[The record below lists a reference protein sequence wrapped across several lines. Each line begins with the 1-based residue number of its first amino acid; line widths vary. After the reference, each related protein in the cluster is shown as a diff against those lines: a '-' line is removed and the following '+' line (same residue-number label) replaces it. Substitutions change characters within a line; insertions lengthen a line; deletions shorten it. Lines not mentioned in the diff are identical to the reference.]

1 MSETNETISEKY
13 GMIQVKRLEENED
26 GSANLEIVTD
36 VEATRYLVEVGLTRL
51 LEMAIDKENKDYE
64 LKHTTKEDVVEIIE
78 GSMQQEV
85 GEGSQATCE
94 DHRVG
99 TGD

>member
-1 MSETNETISEKY
+1 MSETY

-51 LEMAIDKENKDYE
+51 LEMALDKENEEYGIRPE
-64 LKHTTKEDVVEIIE
+64 TKEGVVEIAE
-78 GSMQQEV
+78 GVVQQEL
-85 GEGSQATCE
+85 GEGT
-94 DHRVG
+94 
-99 TGD
+99 

>member
-1 MSETNETISEKY
+1 MRRCVY
-13 GMIQVKRLEENED
+13 HVRDRL
-26 GSANLEIVTD
+26 
-36 VEATRYLVEVGLTRL
+36 
-51 LEMAIDKENKDYE
+51 K
-64 LKHTTKEDVVEIIE
+64 TKEGVVEIAK

-85 GEGSQATCE
+85 GEGSQVTCE

>member
-1 MSETNETISEKY
+1 METGLIE
-13 GMIQVKRLEENED
+13 VKRLEENED

-36 VEATRYLVEVGLTRL
+36 VEATRLLVEVGLTRL
-51 LEMAIDKENKDYE
+51 LEMALDKENEEYE
-64 LKHTTKEDVVEIIE
+64 FRNETEEGMVETSE
-78 GSMQQEV
+78 VSMQQEV
-85 GEGSQATCE
+85 GESSQVTCK

>member
-1 MSETNETISEKY
+1 MQTGI
-13 GMIQVKRLEENED
+13 IQVKRLEENED

-51 LEMAIDKENKDYE
+51 LQMAIDKEEGYE
-64 LKHTTKEDVVEIIE
+64 LKHTDKEGVAEIIE
-78 GSMQQEV
+78 SSMQQKV
-85 GEGSQATCE
+85 GEGSQVTCE

>member
-1 MSETNETISEKY
+1 MET
-13 GMIQVKRLEENED
+13 GFIQVKRLQENED

-36 VEATRYLVEVGLTRL
+36 VEATRLLVEVGLTRL
-51 LEMAIDKENKDYE
+51 LEMAIDKENEDYE
-64 LKHTTKEDVVEIIE
+64 LKHTAQEDVVEIIE
-78 GSMQQEV
+78 GSMQQEM

>member
-1 MSETNETISEKY
+1 METKTGI
-13 GMIQVKRLEENED
+13 IQVKRLEENED
-26 GSANLEIVTD
+26 GSANLEIETD
-36 VEATRYLVEVGLTRL
+36 VEATRLLVEVGLTRL
-51 LEMAIDKENKDYE
+51 LEMAIDKEEGYE

-85 GEGSQATCE
+85 GEGSQVTCE

>member
-1 MSETNETISEKY
+1 MET
-13 GMIQVKRLEENED
+13 GMIQVKRLEENDD

-36 VEATRYLVEVGLTRL
+36 VEATRLLVEVGLTHL
-51 LEMAIDKENKDYE
+51 LKMAIDKEEGYE

-85 GEGSQATCE
+85 GEGSQVTCE

>member
-1 MSETNETISEKY
+1 MQT
-13 GMIQVKRLEENED
+13 GLIQVKRLEENED

-36 VEATRYLVEVGLTRL
+36 VEATRLLVEVGLTRL
-51 LEMAIDKENKDYE
+51 LELAINKEEGYE
-64 LKHTTKEDVVEIIE
+64 LKHTDKEGVAEIIE
-78 GSMQQEV
+78 SSMQQEV
-85 GEGSQATCE
+85 GEGSQVTCE